1 MSERPRLASRERFLM
16 RDALPGGLPFG
27 EDIRLGLT
35 SRPKS
40 IPPRYFYD
48 PLGSALFT
56 AICELPEYTITR
68 AETEILRGSAAA
80 MTRLFA
86 TPARVVELGSG
97 DSRKSSLLLEALLER
112 QPALTYVPID
122 VDAGVLESSARE
134 LLASNPSLTIEAV
147 CADFRDIAELLTPTS
162 GRTVALF
169 LGSTIGNLDPQA
181 AASLL
186 RNIRRILARGDFL
199 LLGADLRKPKEIL
212 EPAYNDALGVTAAF
226 NLNLLTRV
234 NRELGGHFD
243 VAKFAHRA
251 FFNEEPSRIEMHLV
265 SRERQSISIDALRLD
280 VHFEAGETIHTEN
293 SYKYTDGD
301 IDTLAREGGFD
312 VQQRWRDA
320 GMSFTDVL
328 MVAR

>member
-16 RDALPGGLPFG
+16 RDALLGGLPFG

-80 MTRLFA
+80 MARMFA
-86 TPARVVELGSG
+86 APARVVELGSG

-147 CADFRDIAELLTPTS
+147 CADFRDIAELLTPAS

-169 LGSTIGNLDPQA
+169 LGSTIGNLDPPA

-186 RNIRRILARGDFL
+186 RNIRRILARGDVL
-199 LLGADLRKPKEIL
+199 LLGADLRKPKE
-212 EPAYNDALGVTAAF
+212 AF
-226 NLNLLTRV
+226 NLNLLTRI

-251 FFNEEPSRIEMHLV
+251 FFNEAASRIEMHLA